1 MRRAALRAI
10 NCAVTIAAVPAWLV
24 LPAAAALLVIE
35 SMTRFDEDER

>member
-24 LPAAAALLVIE
+24 LPAAALLVIE